1 MTLKILAIGDLGNNI
16 STLKKFIKSS
26 EIHLINFNWEGNSA
40 VMDERND
47 TEFFSTNK
55 MSDFIK
61 RINEIK
67 NDFDICLAMS
77 STGLLVSYLANLNY
91 IAYFVGHEIR
101 SPPFIKNSN
110 DPLSTEQPIYDFN
123 FLERWFY
130 KKAYENAI
138 ACVVSDDE
146 LLNVSQKYQLN
157 TIRISGYIEDTTIFN
172 QDVKPIER
180 KKTKFTFLSPA
191 RMGLQKGTDKI
202 WEALDLCKTN
212 FEVLQVKWYDKR
224 TPKEKQLAEKW
235 IKNKP
240 SKVKFLPIM
249 KREELA
255 KYFMFADA
263 VLGQVRGLQGCIERQ
278 ALFCKKPLV
287 HYSNPEYKFVEDVEK
302 IKKPFILNSNEP
314 SEIAQII
321 DTIVESKENLDNLA
335 AHGSEFV
342 KIVDPSQIAHE
353 WDEIFENYYNKFKKI
368 ERETSHLSL
377 LLLRVLYLIGN
388 RLHYRKL
395 KKLLR
400 INNG

>member
-1 MTLKILAIGDLGNNI
+1 MTVKILAIGDLGNNV
-16 STLKKFIKSS
+16 STIRKFAKSS
-26 EIHLINFNWEGNSA
+26 EIHLINFNWEGASV
-40 VMDERND
+40 VMDERNGI
-47 TEFFSTNK
+47 EFFPTNK

-61 RINEIK
+61 RINKIK
-67 NDFDICLAMS
+67 NKFDICLAMS

-138 ACVVSDDE
+138 VCVVSDDE

-191 RMGLQKGTDKI
+191 RMGLQKGTEKI
-202 WEALDLCKTN
+202 WEALDLCKTD

-224 TPKEKQLAEKW
+224 TPKEKELAEKW

-240 SKVKFLPIM
+240 SKLKFIPIM
-249 KREELA
+249 KRQELA
-255 KYFMFADA
+255 RYFMFADA
-263 VLGQVRGLQGCIERQ
+263 VIGQVRSGIGCIERQ

-287 HYSNPEYKFVEDVEK
+287 HYLDPKYEFIKNGEE
-302 IKKPFILNSNEP
+302 IKKPFMLNSNKP
-314 SEIAQII
+314 SEIAQVI
-321 DTIVESKENLDNLA
+321 DTIVESKEIRDNLA
-335 AHGSEFV
+335 ERGFEFV
-342 KIVDPSQIAHE
+342 RKILDPSEIARE
-353 WDEIFENYYNKFKKI
+353 WDELFENYYNKFKRI
-368 ERETSHLSL
+368 ERETSYLRL
-377 LLLRVLYLIGN
+377 LLLRTLYLISS

-395 KKLLR
+395 KKFLFKK
-400 INNG
+400 